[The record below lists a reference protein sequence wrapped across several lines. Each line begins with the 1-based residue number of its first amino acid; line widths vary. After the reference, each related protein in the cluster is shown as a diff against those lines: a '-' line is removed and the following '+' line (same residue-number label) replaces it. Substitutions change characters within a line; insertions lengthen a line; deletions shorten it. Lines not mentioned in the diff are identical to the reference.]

1 MAATRPGWSIGWQ
14 QGRKYLADEAL
25 PCRSTAGRRERICET
40 GLSWLSS
47 DPEVLASRNPI
58 TSCLIN
64 GH

>member
-1 MAATRPGWSIGWQ
+1 MAGG
-14 QGRKYLADEAL
+14 
-25 PCRSTAGRRERICET
+25 ERICEA

-47 DPEVLASRNPI
+47 DPEVLAILNRI

>member
-1 MAATRPGWSIGWQ
+1 MVGG
-14 QGRKYLADEAL
+14 
-25 PCRSTAGRRERICET
+25 ERICEA

-47 DPEVLASRNPI
+47 DPEVLASLNPI